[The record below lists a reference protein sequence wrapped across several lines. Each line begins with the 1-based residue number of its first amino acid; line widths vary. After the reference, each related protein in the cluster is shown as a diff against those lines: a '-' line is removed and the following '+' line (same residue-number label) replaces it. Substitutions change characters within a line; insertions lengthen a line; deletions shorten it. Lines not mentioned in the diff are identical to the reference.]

1 MKVVILAGGYGTRI
15 SEESLL
21 KPKPMIE
28 IGDRPILW
36 HIMKAYSYYGF
47 HDFIICAGYKQHVI
61 KEWFADFYLHN
72 TDVTFDLENNH
83 MTVHNSH
90 SEAWTVT
97 VVDTGLNT
105 MTGGRLKRIR
115 SYIGDQTFL
124 LTYGDGLCDVDIG
137 CVARFHKE
145 QGKLATIT
153 AIQPG
158 GRFGALKIRDHLIE
172 HFAEKKK
179 EDGGWVNGGY
189 MVLEP
194 AVMDYI
200 AGDDTTLEAEPL
212 ERLSLEG
219 QLAAYKHSGFWQ
231 CMDTMKDKLY
241 LEQLITEGNAPW
253 MVWESGKGGGG
264 ISHAGGNMHKVIV
277 SGAGGFIGSA
287 LVKELAANGI
297 TVAALGHSGQPDG
310 IADHPL
316 VTWHPFSMEHTL
328 QLEERLGE
336 RDFDTFYHL
345 AWAGSAGEGRADT
358 ALQMQNAA
366 WAADCVRLAKRLGCS
381 RFVMAGSIMELEAV
395 RASFHPG
402 NRPGPGYIYG
412 AGKLAAHM
420 VCKSVAAQAGMD
432 FVCAMITN
440 AYGAGEKSPRMVNTA
455 IRKCIRGERPE
466 FTAGTQNYDFVY
478 IDDAARALRLIGER
492 GQAFY
497 DYRIGSSDAKPL
509 REFLMEM
516 QEAVAPDLEFLFGA
530 AAYTGIS
537 LPLSDFDC
545 SQTEADTGFCAEISF
560 GEGCKKTRDWILAAA
575 GEGKD
580 EPDI

>member
-253 MVWESGKGGGG
+253 MVWESGKGGGR
-264 ISHAGGNMHKVIV
+264 HQPCRREYAQGNCIRRWRVYR
-277 SGAGGFIGSA
+277 
-287 LVKELAANGI
+287 
-297 TVAALGHSGQPDG
+297 Q
-310 IADHPL
+310 
-316 VTWHPFSMEHTL
+316 
-328 QLEERLGE
+328 RLGK
-336 RDFDTFYHL
+336 RIGGKRNNGGCTGAQRAAGRHRGPSACNL
-345 AWAGSAGEGRADT
+345 AS
-358 ALQMQNAA
+358 
-366 WAADCVRLAKRLGCS
+366 V
-381 RFVMAGSIMELEAV
+381 F
-395 RASFHPG
+395 
-402 NRPGPGYIYG
+402 YG
-412 AGKLAAHM
+412 A
-420 VCKSVAAQAGMD
+420 
-432 FVCAMITN
+432 
-440 AYGAGEKSPRMVNTA
+440 Y
-455 IRKCIRGERPE
+455 
-466 FTAGTQNYDFVY
+466 
-478 IDDAARALRLIGER
+478 
-492 GQAFY
+492 
-497 DYRIGSSDAKPL
+497 
-509 REFLMEM
+509 
-516 QEAVAPDLEFLFGA
+516 
-530 AAYTGIS
+530 
-537 LPLSDFDC
+537 
-545 SQTEADTGFCAEISF
+545 
-560 GEGCKKTRDWILAAA
+560 AAA
-575 GEGKD
+575 GRAARGAGF
-580 EPDI
+580 